1 MLTLHTC
8 ARATCRRPFLASR
21 KDRQFC
27 SGACKDRMLRERRAA
42 KTGVPIRATPGAPPQ
57 DLEPHAIEAILARR
71 AAHRRATRTGLRIE
85 GDTTYVRQDG
95 VVCVSR
101 GAWGQRPGSEL
112 HHRAVLVGVETGEGL

>member
-1 MLTLHTC
+1 MLTLHYC

-71 AAHRRATRTGLRIE
+71 AAHRRATRSWLRIE
-85 GDTTYVRQDG
+85 DPW
-95 VVCVSR
+95 
-101 GAWGQRPGSEL
+101 AQRPGSEL